1 MEVKQAI
8 QKRHSVRHF
17 TDQKIDSK
25 QLKEMIGIAQKAP
38 SWVNSQPQKV
48 YVAQGETL
56 EAIRK
61 QQQELAITGAKTNS
75 DIPPMS
81 RKRWSE

>member
-25 QLKEMIGIAQKAP
+25 QLKEMIGIAQKHLHG
-38 SWVNSQPQKV
+38 S
-48 YVAQGETL
+48 
-56 EAIRK
+56 IR
-61 QQQELAITGAKTNS
+61 N
-75 DIPPMS
+75 
-81 RKRWSE
+81 RKKFM